1 MPMIAYEQ
9 INFSEDRRVLI
20 LQANAILDEMKAQ
33 GYTLSLRQL
42 YYQFVARDIIPN
54 TERSYKNLG
63 DLISKARMAG
73 KIDWLAIEDRGRN
86 MRRWWINDTPKH
98 ALEYANFGFSENGI
112 ETGLAL
118 DHWEDQDTY
127 VEVWVEKDAL
137 TGIIMRPCEVRR
149 VPFLACK
156 GYLSSSEAWGAGRRF
171 RKMAAEGRRCVLI
184 HLGDHDP
191 SGIDMTRDNGERLA
205 LFSGEDVEIRRI
217 ALNMDQIEQYNP
229 PPNPA
234 KTTDKRAEGY
244 IRRFG
249 RESWELDAL
258 EPRVIDELVMAELD
272 SLIDPEVWNQTRASE
287 DERREPLSK
296 LHVHYDE
303 IVEFVQRLEAGEED

>member
-20 LQANAILDEMKAQ
+20 HQANAILDEMKAQ

-86 MRRWWINDTPKH
+86 LSSWLIEEDEQEV
-98 ALEYANFGFSENGI
+98 LDGI
-112 ETGLAL
+112 ENGLAL
-118 DHWEDQDTY
+118 DYWARQNTY

-137 TGIIMRPCEVRR
+137 SSVISRPCEQRR
-149 VPFLACK
+149 VPYLACK
-156 GYLSSSEAWGAGRRF
+156 GYLSSSEAWVAGRRF
-171 RKMAAEGRRCVLI
+171 RRMAAHGRRCILI

-191 SGIDMTRDNGERLA
+191 SGIDMTRDNSLRVD

-234 KTTDKRAEGY
+234 KLTDKRAEGY
-244 IRRFG
+244 IARYG
-249 RESWELDAL
+249 RSSWELDAL
-258 EPRVIDELVMAELD
+258 EPRVIDELVSAELD
-272 SLIDPEVWNQTRASE
+272 SLIDPEVWNQTAGE
-287 DERREPLSK
+287 ETDRREVLSK
-296 LHVHYDE
+296 FHTYFDD
-303 IVEFVQRLEAGEED
+303 ISDFVRRMEAGEED